1 MAPTFVRTQTIDH
14 VIGQDGRLTLRVTSG
29 DVAVHG
35 GSGDEVRVRANYEIR
50 AGTEDEANRVF
61 EEAQLHVDRGDGYL
75 TVEEPDDHTSLGAL
89 VGRIF
94 SGRGHVE
101 MTVNVDMPA
110 GAELRLDGVS
120 ADVNVDGLVGEQR
133 YNTVSGDLTLARS
146 GGSVRLNSVSGD
158 VSV

>member
-61 EEAQLHVDRGDGYL
+61 IHAMHL
-75 TVEEPDDHTSLGAL
+75 TAVSAGVVAL
-89 VGRIF
+89 
-94 SGRGHVE
+94 
-101 MTVNVDMPA
+101 A
-110 GAELRLDGVS
+110 GAI
-120 ADVNVDGLVGEQR
+120 A
-133 YNTVSGDLTLARS
+133 LTLAFRAPRR
-146 GGSVRLNSVSGD
+146 VRDRVEP
-158 VSV
+158 VAAAV